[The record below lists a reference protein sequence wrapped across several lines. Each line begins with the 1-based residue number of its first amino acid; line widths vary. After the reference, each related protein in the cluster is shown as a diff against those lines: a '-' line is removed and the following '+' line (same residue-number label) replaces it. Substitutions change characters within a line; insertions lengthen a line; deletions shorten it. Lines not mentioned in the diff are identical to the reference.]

1 MSGRPFSFACREA
14 ANGVIRRYGTATHA
28 PTTATSGIRARKSG
42 TTDFMACSRFVFEE
56 LEAKNAHAGQRFQQ
70 DEREYFYAEAELSSD
85 EPSRA
90 TRSIQQFGESPHP
103 DGGRATASAAT
114 RSFSCDGPRTRLVRM
129 R

>member
-1 MSGRPFSFACREA
+1 M
-14 ANGVIRRYGTATHA
+14 
-28 PTTATSGIRARKSG
+28 
-42 TTDFMACSRFVFEE
+42 FEE

-114 RSFSCDGPRTRLVRM
+114 RSFSCDGPQTRLVRM
-129 R
+129 RQESLLSRVFPCSRRPDFPVTEQRLKFKPLR